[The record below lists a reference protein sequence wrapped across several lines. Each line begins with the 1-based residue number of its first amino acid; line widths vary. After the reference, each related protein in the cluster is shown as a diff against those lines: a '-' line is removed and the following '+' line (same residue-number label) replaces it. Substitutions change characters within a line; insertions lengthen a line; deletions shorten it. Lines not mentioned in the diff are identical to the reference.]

1 MVRNDSLLC
10 MVFVVHIL
18 CSPFHTSLH
27 KKISVIELPPVIP
40 SRIQMSM
47 EVRHGTWIA

>member
-10 MVFVVHIL
+10 MGVYCALLTFSI
-18 CSPFHTSLH
+18 STHTQ
-27 KKISVIELPPVIP
+27 ISVIELPPVIP